1 MTPNASETMPPPCGA
16 DEFEVAIL
24 ADGELP
30 EGEARRIFFAAPALV
45 ACDGAVLSARALGRE
60 PDYVVGD
67 GDSTADDVRAGLGE
81 RFVLVGEQ
89 DTNDLA
95 KAFSF
100 VRRRYPDRRKVA
112 IVGAGGG
119 REDHLLDNVFRLAA
133 FAAELPEAALF
144 TNHGRFDA
152 VRGTRSFASAPGDA
166 VSVFAAD
173 RTARAASDGL
183 EWPLAGVDLSRLY
196 SGAHNRAISTRFTL
210 RSNGALLVYRPFPA
224 RP

>member
-1 MTPNASETMPPPCGA
+1 MKRAGA

-30 EGEARRIFFAAPALV
+30 EGEARRVFIDTPTLV
-45 ACDGAVLSARALGRE
+45 ACDGAVVSARALGRE

-67 GDSTADDVRAGLGE
+67 GDSTADDVRAGLGA

-100 VRRRYPDRRKVA
+100 VRRRYPERRRVA

-119 REDHLLDNVFRLAA
+119 REDHLLDNVFRLAV
-133 FAAELPEAALF
+133 FAEELPDVALF

-152 VRGTRSFASAPGDA
+152 VCGTRSFVCVPGDA

-173 RTARAASDGL
+173 RTARAVSEGL

-196 SGAHNRAISTRFTL
+196 SGVHNRAVSDGFTIC
-210 RSNGALLVYRPFPA
+210 SHGTMLVYRPF
-224 RP
+224 RS